1 MKITNFRTRVVKLS
15 GERGPLG
22 EIPGQVNTEF
32 VTLEV
37 HTSEGITG
45 VSFAGYAG
53 YAGSLTAALKATLD
67 ALCGQIVGRDPFDTE
82 AIGNR
87 LRSANGGAAP
97 GGLVTR
103 AAAAIDVALWDI
115 KGKAL
120 NLPLWKLLGGERG
133 RTKAYGSG
141 HLWRHYSVAELVEW
155 APKLVEN
162 GFTSMKLRCGTAGAS
177 EASEV
182 ERLRVLRE
190 TVGPDVDIM
199 IDINQ
204 LWNVHQATKLGRRF
218 QEYNLFWLEDPVHH
232 QDYAGMA
239 RIAAALD
246 VPVCSGEY
254 HYGIVPFRH
263 MLAAESIDIAMIDL
277 FRVGGITPFLKAAH
291 LAEAF
296 NIPVVSHLAT
306 ELFAAAMCA
315 IPNALSVEHV
325 PWTFPLW
332 QEVPRVEGGEI
343 VLSDRPGLG
352 LSFNEEL
359 LARSEV

>member
-1 MKITNFRTRVVKLS
+1 MKVSGFRTRVVKLP

-37 HTSEGITG
+37 HTSDGLTG

-67 ALCGQIVGRDPFDTE
+67 ALCTQIIGRDPFDTE

-87 LRSANGGAAP
+87 LRTANGGGAP

-120 NLPLWKLLGGERG
+120 GLPCWKLLGGERG
-133 RTKAYGSG
+133 RVKAYGSG
-141 HLWRHYSVAELVEW
+141 HLWRHYSLAELVEW

-177 EASEV
+177 EASEL

-190 TVGPDVDIM
+190 TVGPDIDIM

-204 LWNVHQATKLGRRF
+204 LWNVHQATKMGRKF
-218 QEYNLFWLEDPVHH
+218 QEHNLSWLEDPVHH
-232 QDYAGMA
+232 QDYSGMA

-246 VPVCSGEY
+246 VPVCTGEY
-254 HYGIVPFRH
+254 HYGITPFRH
-263 MLAAESIDIAMIDL
+263 MLEAQSLDIAMIDL
-277 FRVGGITPFLKAAH
+277 FRVGGFTQFLKAAH

-296 NIPVVSHLAT
+296 TIPVVSHLAT
-306 ELFAAAMCA
+306 ELFAHAMCG
-315 IPNALSVEHV
+315 ISNGLTVEHV

-332 QEVPRVEGGEI
+332 KETPRVEAGEI

-352 LSFNEEL
+352 LEFDEERIT
-359 LARSEV
+359 RSLP